1 MKQITELKEA
11 KNQLIIMRA
20 SIVSKMGGASQM
32 DFFRLRDDTQAID
45 LILNELNDCK
55 CHNQTCTCDSFS
67 DMIDAIEKDKEAI
80 KESLNK

>member
-20 SIVSKMGGASQM
+20 SIVSKMGASSQM
-32 DFFRLRDDTQAID
+32 EFFKMRDDTQAID
-45 LILNELNDCK
+45 LILNELNECK
-55 CHNQTCTCDSFS
+55 CHNQTCTCDSFEE
-67 DMIDAIEKDKEAI
+67 MIDAIEKDKEAI

>member
-32 DFFRLRDDTQAID
+32 EFFRLRDDTQAID
-45 LILNELNDCK
+45 LILNDLNSCK
-55 CHNQTCTCDSFS
+55 CGNQTCTCDSFEE
-67 DMIDAIEKDKEAI
+67 MIDSIENDKEAI